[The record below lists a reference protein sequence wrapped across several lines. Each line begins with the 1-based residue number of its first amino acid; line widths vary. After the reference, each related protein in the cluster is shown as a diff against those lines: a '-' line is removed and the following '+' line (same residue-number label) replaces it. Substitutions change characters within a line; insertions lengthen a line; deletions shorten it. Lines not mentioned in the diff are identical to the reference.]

1 MVVAVSVCLDAR
13 IAGTE
18 LPLPSCPGPAAL
30 TACCAVLCLLRTLC
44 CVQVKG
50 MLEEYRIGRLKGGQ
64 AAGAGA
70 DPYANEPQR
79 LPALIVRTQK
89 PMNSGG

>member
-1 MVVAVSVCLDAR
+1 
-13 IAGTE
+13 
-18 LPLPSCPGPAAL
+18 
-30 TACCAVLCLLRTLC
+30 
-44 CVQVKG
+44 
-50 MLEEYRIGRLKGGQ
+50 MLAEYRIGTLKGGQ
-64 AAGAGA
+64 AASAGA

>member
-1 MVVAVSVCLDAR
+1 M
-13 IAGTE
+13 
-18 LPLPSCPGPAAL
+18 PLALEQNCRCPAAR
-30 TACCAVLCLLRTLC
+30 AQQRSPPAVLCLPRTLC